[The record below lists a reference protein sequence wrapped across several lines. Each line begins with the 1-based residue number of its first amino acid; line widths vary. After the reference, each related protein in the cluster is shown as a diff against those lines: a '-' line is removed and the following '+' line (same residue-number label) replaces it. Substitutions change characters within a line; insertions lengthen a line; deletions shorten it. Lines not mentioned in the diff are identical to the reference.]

1 MLGTFVNAGAIVLGG
16 LIGLIFKK
24 GLSKGMEDTIH
35 KALGISILI
44 LGLNGAI
51 GAMFTV
57 KDGRLSSSGELL
69 LIVSLVAGGAAGELL
84 KLEDRFE
91 RFGRFV
97 EGKTRLSGFSRG
109 FVTAAIV
116 YCVGAMAIIGA
127 LNDGLRGDS
136 GVLLIKSLLDG
147 ISSVILGATLG
158 VGGLFSCIPVFLY
171 QGAISLFAGLIS
183 PYLADELLHGLYMVG
198 YAIVMCIGINF
209 LGLTKIRITNLLPAL
224 LVPVLYFAAKQLLG

>member
-24 GLSKGMEDTIH
+24 GLNKSMEDTVH

-44 LGLNGAI
+44 LGLNGVI
-51 GAMFTV
+51 SAMFTV
-57 KDGRLSSSGELL
+57 KDGRISSSGELL
-69 LIVSLVAGGAAGELL
+69 LIVSLVTGAAAGELL

-91 RFGRFV
+91 GFGRFV
-97 EGKTRLSGFSRG
+97 ESKMRLSGFSRG
-109 FVTAAIV
+109 FVTATIV

-136 GVLLIKSLLDG
+136 SVLLIKSLLDG

-158 VGGLFSCIPVFLY
+158 VGVLFSCIPVFLY

-183 PYLADELLHGLYMVG
+183 PYLADELLGAVYMVG

-209 LGLTKIRITNLLPAL
+209 WGLTKIRITNLLPAL
-224 LVPVLYFAAKQLLG
+224 LVPILYFLGKHLLG